1 MRTTPPAYPQRD
13 TCDKT
18 RLRRTDPASPRTR
31 SSIAIGRRL
40 PRLTGYLD
48 HDGTNCRVSLS
59 NRHRQATQSH
69 RSNRLNRKPFTI
81 VKEHRVEGYRYRT
94 GGSIYRPCIS
104 QRQSS
109 TRPHYGL
116 MNKLHGRGVAERR
129 RRASHRSLQSCGNY
143 IQPLTTDVLR
153 QEYHSAD
160 KLTSLRLACTKGSGR
175 PRQAGETG
183 REAAATGMIPR
194 AGASSVMNRRLL
206 TRRPSRC

>member
-1 MRTTPPAYPQRD
+1 MMCTTPPAYPQRD

-18 RLRRTDPASPRTR
+18 TLRRTDPASPRTR

-59 NRHRQATQSH
+59 NRHRQAIQSH

-81 VKEHRVEGYRYRT
+81 VKEHRVVGYRYRT

-109 TRPHYGL
+109 TGPHYGL
-116 MNKLHGRGVAERR
+116 MKSSTVVGCPKDVEEQATAPFI
-129 RRASHRSLQSCGNY
+129 RAATISSHLRLTSCGKS
-143 IQPLTTDVLR
+143 IIVL
-153 QEYHSAD
+153 
-160 KLTSLRLACTKGSGR
+160 
-175 PRQAGETG
+175 
-183 REAAATGMIPR
+183 I
-194 AGASSVMNRRLL
+194 N
-206 TRRPSRC
+206 